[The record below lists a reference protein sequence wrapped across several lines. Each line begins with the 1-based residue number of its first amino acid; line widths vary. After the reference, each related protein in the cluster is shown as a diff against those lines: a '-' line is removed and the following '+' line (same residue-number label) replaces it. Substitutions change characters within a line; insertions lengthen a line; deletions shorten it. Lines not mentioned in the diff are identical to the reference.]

1 MYECQ
6 QHGRYTKQ
14 FTSECPL
21 QPDLL
26 YSETDFLG
34 RQTSVCLTQMC
45 RLCARAYAFVFLC
58 ANGAG
63 SREVH
68 NLLLSSLHRSPSI
81 SPRAQRKW
89 FHTLPCFELYTFL
102 VEHYLGNSVPFGTQP
117 MTHAVSERHSA
128 LMKCICAFIL
138 ALVACS
144 LSHVLFMSIP
154 ERDFIHKLSVFFS
167 PGGQVLKRQQA
178 SGN

>member
-1 MYECQ
+1 MSTAWSLHKTIYFKMSTASR
-6 QHGRYTKQ
+6 GFDLSSK
-14 FTSECPL
+14 

-45 RLCARAYAFVFLC
+45 RLCARAYAFVFVC

-63 SREVH
+63 SREVY

-81 SPRAQRKW
+81 SSRAQRKW
-89 FHTLPCFELYTFL
+89 FHTLPCFELYAFL
-102 VEHYLGNSVPFGTQP
+102 VEQYLGNRVPFGTQP

-128 LMKCICAFIL
+128 LMKSICAFIL
-138 ALVACS
+138 AVTGCMQPFTCIM
-144 LSHVLFMSIP
+144 H
-154 ERDFIHKLSVFFS
+154 VFF
-167 PGGQVLKRQQA
+167 RT
-178 SGN
+178 